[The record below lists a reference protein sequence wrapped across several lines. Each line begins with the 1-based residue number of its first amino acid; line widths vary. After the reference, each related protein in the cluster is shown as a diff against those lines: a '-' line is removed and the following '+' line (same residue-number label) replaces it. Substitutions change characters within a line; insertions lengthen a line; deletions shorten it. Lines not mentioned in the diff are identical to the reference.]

1 MRNLQFADDIWRKI
15 KLRNKY
21 VKWFIKHKVAVLG
34 VVACL
39 LVGGLGFSIYKY
51 KTDMNTLKTTD
62 QQQIQTLQ
70 EQASSKSRTGYVAT
84 TDIKLLFLFH
94 PVVQLQIMLLLQQW
108 ISS

>member
-51 KTDMNTLKTTD
+51 KTDIWYTIMGVVKNTD
-62 QQQIQTLQ
+62 
-70 EQASSKSRTGYVAT
+70 VADDLT
-84 TDIKLLFLFH
+84 SVVFTKACLLYT
-94 PVVQLQIMLLLQQW
+94 
-108 ISS
+108 SDAADD